1 MVDWFKHFEALV
13 KHSKRIHSTTYW
25 TGILGALVMVFNAI
39 MAGTGHQLTASQNAT
54 ILAVGGVL
62 VTLILTGHWTAGK
75 LLDLAGKLVSAFH
88 GASNSTVTATSG
100 FVQTQNVPPQNGA
113 SK

>member
-1 MVDWFKHFEALV
+1 MVDWFKHFEDLV

-25 TGILGALVMVFNAI
+25 TGILGALVMLFDAI

-54 ILAVGGVL
+54 ILAIGGVL
-62 VTLILTGHWTAGK
+62 ITMILTGHWTAGK
-75 LLDLAGKLVSAFH
+75 ILDLAGKLVSAFH
-88 GASNSTVTATSG
+88 GQPSTTVPVTQATSG
-100 FVQTQNVPPQNGA
+100 YLQTQNGA